1 MPLYEYR
8 CTECDV
14 VFEARRA
21 MDDADAPVACP
32 DGHAGAR
39 RLLSVFA
46 AAGRATA
53 GATSGPP
60 AGGCGGG
67 CACYPG

>member
-32 DGHAGAR
+32 DGHRGTR

-46 AAGRATA
+46 AAGRAS
-53 GATSGPP
+53 GAPAPAAAPP
-60 AGGCGGG
+60 RPCGGA
-67 CACYPG
+67 CACAH